1 MNLKLVR
8 TDFTETSTIGTLYI
22 NGVEECFILEDKD
35 RGLRSDMTL
44 EEINKIKQYGIT
56 AIPYGTY
63 QVVRTKSERFSKL
76 KGYTVIMPLLLDTPG
91 YAGIRIHVGNYPTN
105 SSGCL
110 LPGRKKGINCVIEST
125 KATQQLEKKIEG
137 AIANGEKVIIEI
149 TK

>member
-8 TDFTETSTIGTLYI
+8 TDFTDQSTIGTLYV
-22 NGVEECFILEDKD
+22 NGIEECFILEDPD
-35 RGLRSDMTL
+35 RGLREDMPL
-44 EEINKIKQYGIT
+44 AEIERLKKPGVT

-63 QVVRTKSERFSKL
+63 EVKRTKSERFSKE
-76 KGYTVIMPLLLDTPG
+76 KGYTVIMPILWDVPG
-91 YAGIRIHVGNYPTN
+91 YLGIRIHIGNYPKDTL
-105 SSGCL
+105 GCL
-110 LPGRKKGINCVIEST
+110 LPGRKKGVNCVIEST